1 MNRLRR
7 SLLALALLSAAG
19 SSQAAGIS
27 IGVVAPQNGTFASL
41 GAQMIA
47 GAKFQAQAASDAL
60 TTVDEPCTENSGQV
74 IADALIKA
82 KVQIAIGFLCSDSLE
97 GALPRLKDAGI
108 PAITVSVRSHI
119 LMEDALK
126 NGWPFFRLAPA
137 DSAEAKRIVGVILQ
151 NWASQPLALVDDG
164 TIHGRELVDA
174 VRTGLDENGLKPVF
188 NDTLRPGQDQ
198 QISLVRRL
206 KKAGATAL
214 LVGGDR
220 SDVAI
225 IARDAAADKDAMQI
239 MGGDAMRAADQPVP
253 LADGVLAV
261 SIPDYASLPP
271 AAQAA
276 KTLRDAGVEPEGYVL
291 PTAAAALIADQAVTA
306 ALAEKTPVASKLIGT
321 TWQTPIGPVAF
332 GNDHELTENPY
343 RLLEWRDHGFQP
355 PVAPGN

>member
-7 SLLALALLSAAG
+7 SLLALAMLSAAG
-19 SSQAAGIS
+19 SSHAAGVS

-47 GAKFQAQAASDAL
+47 GAKFQAQAANDAL

-126 NGWPFFRLAPA
+126 NGWQFFRLAPA

-261 SIPDYASLPP
+261 NIPDYASLPP

-306 ALAEKTPVASKLIGT
+306 ALADKTPVAAKLIGT

-343 RLLEWRDHGFQP
+343 RLLEWRDHRFQP